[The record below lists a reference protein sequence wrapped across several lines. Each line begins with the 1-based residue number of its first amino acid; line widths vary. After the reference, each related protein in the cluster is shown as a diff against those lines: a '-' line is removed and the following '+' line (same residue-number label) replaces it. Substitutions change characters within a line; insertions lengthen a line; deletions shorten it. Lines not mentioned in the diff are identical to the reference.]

1 MRLAIAAVVAAQV
14 LLNGCSKDDSGRPIG
29 SQVPG
34 RETQPALLAIDSPRV
49 NANRAKV
56 EYEAPRYPSGIE
68 LQAQWSVGGP
78 ADPGRL
84 IQPLSLMAA
93 EVGVLVSELDGN
105 QVKIFSARHGSL
117 VDSLGRNGLGPGEF
131 GRVPQ
136 LLGMSNRPLAF
147 EGPNGRI
154 SALRRGR
161 APETSNV
168 ARTQTWRTACAVD
181 RDRVVLQ
188 YSGWEQDGYL
198 VSTLGDS
205 ARIVDSIAYPF
216 PELIGVSPLAR
227 QASLQ
232 QIDDTSCAILPA
244 YARSFAILA
253 GGSVRVGTGIEP
265 VPTPQVVESKVDAG
279 VRRRLADDVRASHLS
294 AATWRGRVF
303 VLFYGRSGYRGR
315 VVDVYSAKLVY
326 EGSLLLPWRASFI
339 SVKNDNLYVLG
350 EDADEPV
357 LAAFRLGEDGTIRSG
372 AVPEGGMRP

>member
-1 MRLAIAAVVAAQV
+1 MRLAVAVLVSAHV
-14 LLNGCSKDDSGRPIG
+14 LLNGCSEADSGRPVVSRTPG
-29 SQVPG
+29 QETKPTLTALDSQ
-34 RETQPALLAIDSPRV
+34 RV
-49 NANRAKV
+49 NANRVNV
-56 EYEAPRYPSGIE
+56 EYEAPRYPSSIE

-78 ADPGRL
+78 SDPGRL

-93 EVGVLVSELDGN
+93 DLGVLVSELDGN
-105 QVKIFSARHGSL
+105 QVRIFSARDGSL

-154 SALRRGR
+154 SALGRGR

-188 YSGWEQDGYL
+188 YSGWEQDGYF

-232 QIDDTSCAILPA
+232 QMDDTSCAVLPA
-244 YARSFAILA
+244 YAGSFAVLA
-253 GGSVRVGTGIEP
+253 GGSVKVGTGIEP
-265 VPTPQVVESKVDAG
+265 VPTPRVVESKLDAG

-303 VLFYGRSGYRGR
+303 ILFYGRSRFRGR
-315 VVDVYSAKLVY
+315 LVDVYSAKLVY
-326 EGSLLLPWRASFI
+326 EGSMLLPWRARFI

-350 EDADEPV
+350 EDGDEPV
-357 LAAFRLGEDGTIRSG
+357 LAALRLGEYGTSRSG
-372 AVPEGGMRP
+372 AIREGGTRP